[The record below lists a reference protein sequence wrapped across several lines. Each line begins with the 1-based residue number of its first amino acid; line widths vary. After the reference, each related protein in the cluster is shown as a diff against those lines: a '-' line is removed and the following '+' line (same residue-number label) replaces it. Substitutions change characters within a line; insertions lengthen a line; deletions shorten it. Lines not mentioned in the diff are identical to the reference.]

1 MVLLAN
7 EGITDEIR
15 KAFVVYLASHD
26 RPISELLDPT
36 RKDIRRIYESEFAGM
51 TVEEVKYEALITARE
66 ALIGTLMR
74 ELTDAEKT
82 FLVSLKEGRP
92 KWSEIGI
99 EGIEKLP
106 AIQWKLMNIQKIGE
120 AKRTESLERLKRKLG
135 L

>member
-1 MVLLAN
+1 
-7 EGITDEIR
+7 
-15 KAFVVYLASHD
+15 
-26 RPISELLDPT
+26 
-36 RKDIRRIYESEFAGM
+36 
-51 TVEEVKYEALITARE
+51 
-66 ALIGTLMR
+66 MR

-82 FLVSLKEGRP
+82 FLVSLKEGQP